1 MAWQKGAIAFAFGF
15 GFLCLGWTAHAQ
27 NSALPAPSANME
39 RPGAQ
44 TVSQPQPVVPTP
56 AQLAAPPQASASP
69 VRAPVINDDNYRLGA
84 GDKLKITVYGEQ
96 DLSGEFLVSANGR
109 VQFPLLGEVPAVQ
122 LTAQEFAKAM
132 TAELGAKYLRN
143 PKVSIEILN
152 YRPFYIIGEVNKPG
166 GYPYESG
173 LSLQGAV
180 ALAGGY
186 TYRAKES
193 DVYIRRMGSETEASL
208 RVTGQIRI
216 YPGDV
221 VRIPERFF

>member
-1 MAWQKGAIAFAFGF
+1 MAWEKGVIALAFTV
-15 GFLCLGWTAHAQ
+15 GFLCSGWAAFAQ
-27 NSALPAPSANME
+27 NSALPAPTANME

-56 AQLAAPPQASASP
+56 SQLAVPSQTPSSSGR
-69 VRAPVINDDNYRLGA
+69 VVNDDNYRLGA
-84 GDKLKITVYGEQ
+84 GDKMKITVYGEQ
-96 DLSGEFLVSANGR
+96 DLSGEFLVTANGH
-109 VQFPLLGEVPAVQ
+109 VQFPLLGEVQAAQ
-122 LTAQEFAKAM
+122 LTAQEFAKAL

-143 PKVSIEILN
+143 PRVSIEIQN

-166 GYPYESG
+166 EYVYESG
-173 LSLQGAV
+173 LTLHGAV

-193 DVYIRRMGSETEASL
+193 DVYIRRMGSEAETSM
-208 RVTGQIRI
+208 RVTGQIKI

-221 VRIPERFF
+221 VRVPERFF